1 MEHYEQ
7 EHHHPIQDRGDS
19 ILSSTSLMEIS
30 KPTDFKRGVHIAI
43 DQENGVLKGELISD
57 NLLIRF
63 LHNKLYLMII
73 MIVD

>member
-1 MEHYEQ
+1 
-7 EHHHPIQDRGDS
+7 
-19 ILSSTSLMEIS
+19 MEIS

-73 MIVD
+73 MIVDWLYLEIPWTCWKW